1 MAPEGERKLVV
12 DTCQD
17 RDEVRFEGLYGSLC
31 LIASV
36 IAGGDK
42 FELYLLPADI
52 LLERIR
58 RFVVQRVLFYS
69 QSCHSHSVDYLL
81 ICPYHF
87 FLCPIAH
94 WFNEDAICVEVDGHH
109 YVPVV
114 LLGREGEC
122 SGLIRV
128 NGVGEVVDAKKRP
141 GGF

>member
-17 RDEVRFEGLYGSLC
+17 RDEMRFEGLYGSLC

-42 FELYLLPADI
+42 FELYLVPADV

-69 QSCHSHSVDYLL
+69 QSSILILL
-81 ICPYHF
+81 IIFSYARIISSF
-87 FLCPIAH
+87 VRLRI
-94 WFNEDAICVEVDGHH
+94 G
-109 YVPVV
+109 
-114 LLGREGEC
+114 
-122 SGLIRV
+122 ST
-128 NGVGEVVDAKKRP
+128 KM
-141 GGF
+141 